1 MKNFSKF
8 ALTSIAVLTV
18 ASPLVNTDANAKK
31 GSATQKINAEVTQQT
46 DAPKALK
53 ALPDSQNVKNHYK
66 DYAVTDTQKDNK
78 GFTHYT
84 LQPKVGHTYAPD
96 KEVKVHANS
105 KGKVVLINGDTDAK
119 KVKPTNK
126 VSINKEQA
134 LSKAF
139 EATNIN
145 RDKAKN
151 MKNDVVKQNK
161 VEIDGKTN
169 KYVYNVELI
178 TTSPKIAHWNVK
190 VDAQTGKVVDKM
202 NMIHEAATTGTGKGV
217 LGDTKEININSIDG
231 GFALQDL
238 THKGQLSAYNYSD
251 GSGQYSLIK
260 DRDKNFTDDNQ
271 RAGVDANYHA
281 KEVYDYYK
289 DTFGRESYDDK
300 GSPIVSLAHVNNFQG
315 SDNRNNAAWI
325 GDKMIYGDGDGR
337 TFIPLSGANDI
348 VAHEITHGVTQET
361 AGLVYRDQSGALNE
375 SFSDV
380 FGYFVDND
388 DFLMGEDVYTPDRDG
403 DALRS
408 MSDPEEYGQPSHM
421 DDYVNTSSDNGGVH
435 TNSGIPNKAAYNTIR
450 SIGKDKAQ
458 QIYYRALTDYLSS
471 NSDFQDAKDALHQ
484 SALDLYD
491 EETANEIEKAWEDVG
506 V

>member
-1 MKNFSKF
+1 
-8 ALTSIAVLTV
+8 
-18 ASPLVNTDANAKK
+18 
-31 GSATQKINAEVTQQT
+31 
-46 DAPKALK
+46 
-53 ALPDSQNVKNHYK
+53 
-66 DYAVTDTQKDNK
+66 
-78 GFTHYT
+78 
-84 LQPKVGHTYAPD
+84 
-96 KEVKVHANS
+96 
-105 KGKVVLINGDTDAK
+105 
-119 KVKPTNK
+119 
-126 VSINKEQA
+126 
-134 LSKAF
+134 
-139 EATNIN
+139 
-145 RDKAKN
+145 
-151 MKNDVVKQNK
+151 
-161 VEIDGKTN
+161 
-169 KYVYNVELI
+169 
-178 TTSPKIAHWNVK
+178 
-190 VDAQTGKVVDKM
+190 
-202 NMIHEAATTGTGKGV
+202 
-217 LGDTKEININSIDG
+217 
-231 GFALQDL
+231 
-238 THKGQLSAYNYSD
+238 
-251 GSGQYSLIK
+251 
-260 DRDKNFTDDNQ
+260 
-271 RAGVDANYHA
+271 
-281 KEVYDYYK
+281 
-289 DTFGRESYDDK
+289 
-300 GSPIVSLAHVNNFQG
+300 
-315 SDNRNNAAWI
+315 
-325 GDKMIYGDGDGR
+325 MIYGDGDGR

-388 DFLMGEDVYTPDRDG
+388 DFLMGEDVYTDRDG